1 MGTYDILLPYVD
13 RLAEDPYGEWVM
25 DTSGL
30 GMLESPVQMPFV
42 VYSPVVENLIRDV
55 HTCWERSGL
64 RDYVQILADHGIE
77 LNSRSMSQATPKEL
91 PSSVLVALL
100 LAAVRAEKFCDGA
113 LLEFLQNGS
122 IQKWLKELKEREET
136 KKMPPIKL
144 NDLLRI
150 PADQAKAYKVKFNQ
164 EDGNEDPVELYL
176 RDPEIVNTQWLFWRN
191 KQRYFNVGQIAVCL
205 LKLSYDTWLLTT
217 IKRVT
222 KELDVL
228 DGINYEGEEIA
239 EYSPYFGRVIIKYH
253 KKVQT
258 QGMYYSTVCDDL
270 EVLTILPTVY
280 DGDEFPGYDK
290 VRLSYAQLS
299 SMIAFHKNSWV
310 AALEN
315 QKAVY
320 LITDKSNGKLYVGS
334 ATSDNGM
341 LLARWTSYAQNG
353 HGGNV
358 ELIKLIK
365 EKGLDHVKKYF
376 QYSILENYNAKID
389 DKIILERESWWKETL
404 QSRKHGYNDN

>member
-13 RLAEDPYGEWVM
+13 RLAEDPYGEWSM
-25 DTSGL
+25 DTAGR
-30 GMLESPVQMPFV
+30 GTIESPMQMPFV
-42 VYSPVVENLIRDV
+42 VYSPVVEDLIRDV

-77 LNSRSMSQATPKEL
+77 LNSRSMSQATPEEL

-113 LLEFLQNGS
+113 LLELLKSGHVQ
-122 IQKWLKELKEREET
+122 QWLAELKEREET
-136 KKMPPIKL
+136 VKMTPIKL

-150 PADQAKAYKVKFNQ
+150 SADQAKAYKVKFNQ
-164 EDGNEDPVELYL
+164 EDGLEDPMELYL
-176 RDPEIVNTQWLFWRN
+176 HDPEIVNTQWLFWRN
-191 KQRYFNVGQIAVCL
+191 KIRYFNVGQIAVCF

-239 EYSPYFGRVIIKYH
+239 EYSPYFGRVIVKYH

-258 QGMYYSTVCDDL
+258 QGMYYNTVSDEL

-290 VRLSYAQLS
+290 VRLSYEQLAGI
-299 SMIAFHKNSWV
+299 IAYHKNSWV

-334 ATSDNGM
+334 ATSKEGM
-341 LLARWTSYAQNG
+341 LLARWMSYAQNG
-353 HGGNV
+353 HGGNT
-358 ELIKLIK
+358 ELIKLIH
-365 EKGLDHVKKYF
+365 EKGFDHVKKYF
-376 QYSILENYNAKID
+376 QYSILENYNAKVD

-404 QSRKHGYNDN
+404 QSKKHGYNDN